1 MKCPNVDVKPPNPC
15 SHRRRSE
22 LEVRVGGAGVNVA
35 PASQFPRQEVLVA
48 PACPFASYIPF
59 QVIQTSPRLAMVK
72 ILKTCFSLVLLF
84 SSEHIFIVEKR
95 DLEKQRKYQFIKYYS
110 MYIIL
115 CKIVLSRIHLTP
127 V

>member
-1 MKCPNVDVKPPNPC
+1 M
-15 SHRRRSE
+15 
-22 LEVRVGGAGVNVA
+22 EVRAGGAGVNVA

-84 SSEHIFIVEKR
+84 SSEHIFIVEKKR
-95 DLEKQRKYQFIKYYS
+95 LGKAKKISIYK
-110 MYIIL
+110 IL
-115 CKIVLSRIHLTP
+115 
-127 V
+127 